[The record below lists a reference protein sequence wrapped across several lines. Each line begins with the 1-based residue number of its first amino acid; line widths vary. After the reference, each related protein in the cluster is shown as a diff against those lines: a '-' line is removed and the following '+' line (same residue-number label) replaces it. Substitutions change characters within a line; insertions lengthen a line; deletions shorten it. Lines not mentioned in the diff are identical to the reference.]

1 MKVKRKKIC
10 QMESKMNKEYYFFM
24 EDEEQN
30 KNKKN

>member
-24 EDEEQN
+24 EDEEQ
-30 KNKKN
+30 K